1 MSLINVLLNNFNAL
15 IGRNQEFDKLVASKD
30 IGRIIASME
39 DNNGRVAKTLQ
50 EYETRTHK
58 IMKREDKIITD
69 KKGNYVRT
77 QKRWRLPIPYQTF
90 INEISLVFLYGRP
103 VKWVQQSENTD
114 DAFQAFKEM
123 MKSIRFDS
131 KIRQCKRLAGAETE
145 SAMLFRV
152 FRNSKNQPDVQIRVL
167 AKSKGDDIRTMWDQ
181 YGNLVCAGWGY
192 YVREDGNVN
201 YHFDLYTATHIHHC
215 ARVNMGWEVKTEL
228 NPVGKIPMII
238 FQQRSE
244 WDGVEAMIEREEYI
258 GSKTADVNDYFA
270 DPAVVATAD
279 IINSLPDKESE
290 SKLYI
295 LKEKGQVEYLTWDSA
310 PESKKQEIEWL
321 EKHILSKTFTP
332 NIDFDNMK
340 SLSNVSGK
348 ALKQMMILADIKAAK
363 HKETHDELLDR
374 ISNLGKSIVGNVLNY
389 GLKTQCE
396 NLVIGHEFQE
406 PFGEDIKEVIQELI
420 GTKDAGGMSTETF
433 LELHPLIQDSTTEM
447 DRLKAEAA
455 AMRDNS
461 DDIFGR
467 GV

>member
-1 MSLINVLLNNFNAL
+1 MRLINVLLNNFNAL

-30 IGRIIASME
+30 IGRIITGMQ
-39 DNNGRVAKTLQ
+39 DNSARVTKSLL
-50 EYETRTHK
+50 EYETKTHK

-90 INEISLVFLYGRP
+90 INEIALVFLYGRP
-103 VKWVQQSENTD
+103 VKWIQQSEGTD
-114 DAFQAFKEM
+114 EAFQAFKDM

-131 KIRQCKRLAGAETE
+131 NIRQCKRLAGAETE

-152 FRNSKNQPDVQIRVL
+152 FRNSQNKPDVQIRVL

-181 YGNLVCAGWGY
+181 YGNLICAGWGY
-192 YVREDGNVN
+192 YLREDGNVN
-201 YHFDLYTATHIHHC
+201 YHFDLYAASKIHRC
-215 ARVNMGWEVKTEL
+215 SRVNMGWEVKTEN

-238 FQQRSE
+238 FQQRKE
-244 WDGVEAMIEREEYI
+244 WDGVEDMIEREEYI

-279 IINSLPDKESE
+279 IINGLPDKESE

-295 LKEKGQVEYLTWDSA
+295 LKEKGQIEYLTWDSA
-310 PESKKQEIEWL
+310 PEAKEKELEWL
-321 EKHILSKTFTP
+321 EKHILSKSFTP

-396 NLVIGHEFQE
+396 NLNIGHEFQE

-420 GTKDAGGMSTETF
+420 DTKDAGGMSTETF

-447 DRLKAEAA
+447 ERLDAEAA
-455 AMRDNS
+455 ARRDQA